1 MEKNAVITI
10 VAKKTVEFKDLKKKL
25 EFLLKKK
32 IELVDSFSTKILKKN
47 TNQILIFASEMVNK
61 DIFVKKFQQFTDQE
75 SKEFFVLCSK
85 NCKSLRG
92 MNNIKFLTFPIIMNE
107 LFLDISKFLE
117 KRSSSLNNQDSKFIY
132 RKDKSIILNRKSN
145 KKVKLTELENKF
157 FEFMI
162 NVKKPVTKS
171 EILSKVWLHQKDLDT
186 HTLQSLIYRLRNKIE
201 DNPKQPKFLV
211 TVGKKYFLNYMIM
224 FQ

>member
-10 VAKKTVEFKDLKKKL
+10 VAKKTVEFKYLKKKL

-61 DIFVKKFQQFTDQE
+61 DIFVKKFQQFTNQE

-117 KRSSSLNNQDSKFIY
+117 KRSSTLNNQDSKFIY

>member
-117 KRSSSLNNQDSKFIY
+117 KRSSTLNNQDSKFIY

>member
-61 DIFVKKFQQFTDQE
+61 DIFVKKFQQFTNQE

-85 NCKSLRG
+85 NCKRLRG

-117 KRSSSLNNQDSKFIY
+117 KCSSSLNNQDSKFIY

>member
-61 DIFVKKFQQFTDQE
+61 DIFVKKFQQFTNQE

-92 MNNIKFLTFPIIMNE
+92 MNDIKFLTFPIIMNE

>member
-61 DIFVKKFQQFTDQE
+61 DIFVKKFQQFTNQE

-85 NCKSLRG
+85 NCKF
-92 MNNIKFLTFPIIMNE
+92 NKY
-107 LFLDISKFLE
+107 
-117 KRSSSLNNQDSKFIY
+117 KRSNNY
-132 RKDKSIILNRKSN
+132 RNR
-145 KKVKLTELENKF
+145 T
-157 FEFMI
+157 
-162 NVKKPVTKS
+162 
-171 EILSKVWLHQKDLDT
+171 
-186 HTLQSLIYRLRNKIE
+186 RNR
-201 DNPKQPKFLV
+201 
-211 TVGKKYFLNYMIM
+211 
-224 FQ
+224 

>member
-61 DIFVKKFQQFTDQE
+61 DIFVKKFQQFTNQE

-211 TVGKKYFLNYMIM
+211 TVGKKYFLNYLIM

>member
-61 DIFVKKFQQFTDQE
+61 DIFVKKFQQFTNQE